1 MNPEELRI
9 AIPVLWPSVAIA
21 LAFMLIAWWPFRKPA
36 KRTEPVGNAHWASAA
51 AIGLAFI
58 ASFLVILNG
67 WPGSQPKQSWQW
79 LLNIGAASTIAGI
92 AASFFPSFTA
102 RSAIALLLA
111 CVVAW
116 LFHTPRMIE
125 NQLLWKVGVGGA
137 TFIAWMAFEPLAQ
150 RRAGLSIPLAMMIVF
165 GGASFLIKESRAA
178 NLSLASA
185 SCSAAWGAVALV
197 TLFNAQLKVLRGA
210 MYVVAALWP
219 ALFALGEFERRGGV
233 RQISFIILVLA
244 PLMLWIA
251 ELAVFRKLKHWQM
264 IALRAG
270 LVAFPIAIS
279 IGLAMNAA
287 AEDAYDS

>member
-1 MNPEELRI
+1 MNLEELRI

-21 LAFMLIAWWPFRKPA
+21 LFFMVIAWWSHRGSA
-36 KRTEPVGNAHWASAA
+36 KRAEPVANAHWASAA

-67 WPGSQPKQSWQW
+67 WPGLQPKQSWQW
-79 LLNIGAASTIAGI
+79 LLHIGAASTSAGI
-92 AASFFPSFTA
+92 AAAFFPTLIA

-111 CVVAW
+111 LVVAW
-116 LFHTPRMIE
+116 LFHSPRMIE
-125 NQLLWKVGVGGA
+125 NQIPWKFGVGAA
-137 TFIAWMAFEPLAQ
+137 TLIAWFMLEPLAQ
-150 RRAGLSIPLAMMIVF
+150 RRAGLSIPLAMMILF
-165 GGASFLIKESRAA
+165 GGASFLIRESRAA
-178 NLSLASA
+178 NLSLAAA
-185 SCSAAWGAVALV
+185 SCSAAWGAVAIVSL
-197 TLFNAQLKVLRGA
+197 LNAKLRVSRGA

-233 RQISFIILVLA
+233 RQISFIVLVLA

-251 ELAVFRKLKHWQM
+251 ELPVFRKLKHWQM
-264 IALRAG
+264 IALRAA

-287 AEDAYDS
+287 AENDNGD